1 MFDFIINLIADI
13 AEIFFDLWI
22 NKIIDRKGTKK

>member
-1 MFDFIINLIADI
+1 MFEFIIQLLVDI
-13 AEIFFDLWI
+13 GEAFLDSWI